1 MYYIV
6 ASTSILF
13 YEFLPLVHFLHS
25 VPDQKGTVNI
35 KEMVTVE
42 HVEKITLKG

>member
-25 VPDQKGTVNI
+25 VPDQKATVNNI
-35 KEMVTVE
+35 EEMVIVE
-42 HVEKITLKG
+42 HVEK